1 MDCRNPD
8 PDLDPGKMDETIQ
21 SLLQAE
27 PMRSVPPGFGRKVK
41 TRVTLAAMLDWE
53 RQRWRYLSVSALVG
67 LSVSLMCIAVPAVF
81 PRALEVVISYLVP
94 GGAGYA
100 DYVVSLAWYGG
111 YTIAALIG
119 LLAAGSLAA
128 AAALAYL
135 VQRKRSWSP
144 MGRS

>member
-8 PDLDPGKMDETIQ
+8 PDPDPGRMDETIQ
-21 SLLQAE
+21 SLLRAE

-41 TRVTLAAMLDWE
+41 ARVTLAAMLDWE
-53 RQRWRYLSVSALVG
+53 RQRWRYLSVAALLGLFVALV
-67 LSVSLMCIAVPAVF
+67 CIVVPAVF
-81 PRALEVVISYLVP
+81 PRALELAISYLMP

-111 YTIAALIG
+111 YAIAGLIG
-119 LLAAGSLAA
+119 LLAVASLAA
-128 AAALAYL
+128 AAALGYL
-135 VQRKRSWSP
+135 LQRRRSWSP